1 MKTITTM
8 ILTTLLIASGT
19 ASADKNGTQ
28 TPEGASANHQQWQ
41 TFDASMSPADYRD
54 AVRSNQKQV
63 RRFVKTYSSDKLR
76 TLGVPKAGVAV
87 LGAAAGL
94 AVDGDARLNLNK
106 SKSLAFTFDD
116 VVSDDRAVMFRFR
129 KRW

>member
-1 MKTITTM
+1 
-8 ILTTLLIASGT
+8 
-19 ASADKNGTQ
+19 
-28 TPEGASANHQQWQ
+28 
-41 TFDASMSPADYRD
+41 MSPADYRD

>member
-1 MKTITTM
+1 MTA
-8 ILTTLLIASGT
+8 LLIAFGT
-19 ASADKNGTQ
+19 ASADENGTES
-28 TPEGASANHQQWQ
+28 PEGARANNQQWR
-41 TFDASMSPADYRD
+41 TFEASMSPSDYRE

-63 RRFVKTYSSDKLR
+63 RRFVKSYSSEKLR
-76 TLGVPKAGVAV
+76 SLGVPKPGVAV
-87 LGAAAGL
+87 LGVAAGL

-116 VVSDDRAVMFRFR
+116 VVSDDRAVMFKFR